1 MSLLHIIMWFACIA
15 RRDESNF
22 RNNCHLHLSVFV
34 YQFNCAGVISDYNDP
49 KEASLE
55 TAKAA
60 LLN

>member
-1 MSLLHIIMWFACIA
+1 MWFACIA